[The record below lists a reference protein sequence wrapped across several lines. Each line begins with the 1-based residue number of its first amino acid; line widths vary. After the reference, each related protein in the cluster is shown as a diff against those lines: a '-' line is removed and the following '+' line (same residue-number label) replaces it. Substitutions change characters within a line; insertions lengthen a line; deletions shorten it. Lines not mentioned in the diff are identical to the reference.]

1 MELLA
6 PAGTVDNFYAA
17 LQAGADAVYIG
28 APGINARNLSRD
40 FTFEEIGAMIAYA
53 EARNKKV
60 YVAANSLILERDLA
74 TLVENLA
81 LLAALY
87 PHALIIQDVGL
98 IELVRRHFPELPIHA
113 STLMGGCSSESVG
126 FFKELGCQRV
136 VLARELTLKE
146 ILDINRKVDTEI
158 EVFVHGAMCYSYS
171 GLCLFSSFLGGKSGL
186 RGRCVQPCRRGYT
199 WQGQG
204 GKKKSGKSR
213 IKTAG
218 SGGSYIFS
226 MSDLAGFEAVAAM
239 KDAGIASLKIEGRM
253 RSANYVSKIVEAYRT
268 VIDAPEAEREQALA
282 RAEKLAVASMA
293 RTTSSGYFFSPQ
305 PAEAIMP
312 HQSGGLGMHLGRL
325 LNFTETDGELL
336 GKISL
341 RHELSVGDRLRVH
354 MEKTGKRKAFTVHRI
369 LRGGEEVSFGA
380 EKEEVELVLP
390 LAREDVFGGSA
401 ELYKL
406 DVRQT
411 PEGAQLLAGDIQ
423 GFGAT
428 IAQIRRDNKQWIQT
442 LQRSLTPPKQEEGGK
457 KQFHK
462 GSSQRGERG
471 RPQTIKQQ
479 TAKPQIT
486 KPQRTKPE
494 LWFKTDSA
502 KMATRKLPFA
512 VDMLLLTMNKK
523 MLSQSSQIKKYLGK
537 KSRNVVWSLP
547 PVILEKELGRYQKQI
562 HSLIRSGFRNF
573 QLSHVSQKR
582 FFRGEKVSIF
592 GDYTMNIANSQALAL
607 LGRAGFEGTQI
618 AIELD
623 RHGVSTLMQG
633 YTHLVASGGQNQRSR
648 KLKLGMTVYG
658 APPLFTSRLNS
669 PHFQFNKTAVSP
681 KGEQFYLK
689 KREGTVV
696 TVPAKPFSLLPYIS
710 ELAGFGLEYVVVDTT
725 LMHMGEREMVD
736 LAHRLEGPA
745 KYAKLPTFNYLGRL
759 E

>member
-53 EARNKKV
+53 RARNKKV
-60 YVAANSLILERDLA
+60 YVAANSLILERDLSA
-74 TLVENLA
+74 LLENLA
-81 LLAALY
+81 LLAALA
-87 PHALIIQDVGL
+87 PHGLIVQDVGL
-98 IELVRRHFPELPIHA
+98 IEVVRRHFPELPIHA
-113 STLMGGCSSESVG
+113 STLMGGCSSESVD

-146 ILDINRKVDTEI
+146 ILEINKKADTEI

-186 RGRCVQPCRRGYT
+186 RGRCVQPCRRTYT

-204 GKKKSGKSR
+204 GKKKSGKGRS
-213 IKTAG
+213 KAAG
-218 SGGSYIFS
+218 AGGSYVFS
-226 MSDLAGFEAVAAM
+226 MNDLAAFEAVAAM

-268 VIDAPEAEREQALA
+268 VIDASEAEREQALA
-282 RAEKLAVASMA
+282 RAEELAVASMA

-312 HQSGGLGMHLGRL
+312 HQSGGLGMYLGRL

-341 RHELSVGDRLRVH
+341 HHELSVGDRLRVH
-354 MEKTGKRKAFTVHRI
+354 MEKKGKRKAFTVHRI
-369 LRGGEEVSFGA
+369 LRRGEEVNFGA

-411 PEGAQLLAGDIQ
+411 PEGAQLLAVDIQ
-423 GFGAT
+423 GFGAI
-428 IAQIRRDNKQWIQT
+428 IARIRRDNKQWIQT

-462 GSSQRGERG
+462 GSSRRGERV
-471 RPQTIKQQ
+471 RPQT
-479 TAKPQIT
+479 T

-494 LWFKTDSA
+494 IWFKTDSA

-537 KSRNVVWSLP
+537 KSRTVVWSLP
-547 PVILEKELGRYQKQI
+547 PVILEREFGRYQKQI
-562 HSLIRSGFRNF
+562 QSLIRSGFRSF
-573 QLSHVSQKR
+573 QVGHVSQKR
-582 FFRGEKVSIF
+582 LFRGEKVSIF
-592 GDYTMNIANSQALAL
+592 GDYTLNIANSQALAL
-607 LGRAGFEGTQI
+607 LGRAGFEGAQI

-623 RHGVSTLMQG
+623 RHGVSTLLQG
-633 YTHLVASGGQNQRSR
+633 YTHLNSTDGQNQKSPKMR
-648 KLKLGMTVYG
+648 LGMTVYG

-696 TVPAKPFSLLPYIS
+696 TVPAKPFSLLPYIA
-710 ELAGFGLEYVVVDTT
+710 ELARFGLEYVVVDTT

-745 KYAKLPTFNYLGRL
+745 KYTKLPTFNYLGRL

>member
-60 YVAANSLILERDLA
+60 YVAANSLILERDLS
-74 TLVENLA
+74 TLVESLT
-81 LLAALY
+81 LLAALS
-87 PHALIIQDVGL
+87 PHALIVQDFGL
-98 IELVRRHFPELPIHA
+98 IELVRHHFPELPIHA
-113 STLMGGCSSESVG
+113 STLMGGCSSESVA

-146 ILDINRKVDTEI
+146 ILDINGKVDTEI

-204 GKKKSGKSR
+204 GKKKSGKGGN
-213 IKTAG
+213 KAAG
-218 SGGSYIFS
+218 SGGQYIFS
-226 MSDLAGFEAVAAM
+226 MNDLAGFEAVAAM
-239 KDAGIASLKIEGRM
+239 KDAGIASLKIEGRL

-268 VIDAPEAEREQALA
+268 VIDAPDAEREQAMA
-282 RAEKLAVASMA
+282 RAEELAVASMA

-305 PAEAIMP
+305 PAEAVMP
-312 HQSGGLGMHLGRL
+312 HQSGGLGMHLGR
-325 LNFTETDGELL
+325 FMSFAETDGELR
-336 GKISL
+336 GRIVL
-341 RHELSVGDRLRVH
+341 RHELYAGDRLRVH
-354 MEKTGKRKAFTVHRI
+354 IEGTGERKAFTVHRMF
-369 LRGGEEVSFGA
+369 RGGEEVSFGA
-380 EKEEVELVLP
+380 QGEEVELVLP
-390 LAREDVFGGSA
+390 LARANVSGAGA
-401 ELYKL
+401 QLYKL
-406 DVRQT
+406 DVRQA
-411 PEGAQLLAGDIQ
+411 PAGALHLAGDIQ
-423 GFGAT
+423 RFGAI
-428 IAQIRRDNKQWIQT
+428 IARIRRDNKKRIHA
-442 LQRSLTPPKQEEGGK
+442 LQRSLAPPMQEEGGK

-462 GSSQRGERG
+462 GSSRKSEQVRP
-471 RPQTIKQQ
+471 PQTAKQQNTKQQ
-479 TAKPQIT
+479 T
-486 KPQRTKPE
+486 TKPE
-494 LWFKTDSA
+494 IWFKTDSA
-502 KMATRKLPFA
+502 KMAMRKLPFA

-537 KSRNVVWSLP
+537 KSRCVIWSLP
-547 PVILEKELGRYQKQI
+547 PVILEREFGRYRKQI
-562 HSLIRSGFRNF
+562 HSLVRSGFRNF
-573 QLSHVSQKR
+573 QLGHVGQMR
-582 FFRGEKVSIF
+582 LFRGEKVSFF

-607 LGRAGFEGTQI
+607 LGRVGFEGAQI

-623 RHGVSTLMQG
+623 RHGVSTLLQG
-633 YTHLVASGGQNQRSR
+633 HAHLLSSGGKNQRSGKMR
-648 KLKLGMTVYG
+648 LGMTVYG

-689 KREGTVV
+689 KREGAVV

-710 ELAGFGLEYVVVDTT
+710 ELARFGLEYVVVDTT
-725 LMHMGEREMVD
+725 LMHMGEREVID

>member
-40 FTFEEIGAMIAYA
+40 FSFEEIGAMIAYA
-53 EARNKKV
+53 KARNKKV
-60 YVAANSLILERDLA
+60 YVAANSLILERDLT

-81 LLAALY
+81 LLAALC
-87 PHALIIQDVGL
+87 PHGLIVQDVGL
-98 IELVRRHFPELPIHA
+98 VELVRRHFPELPIHA
-113 STLMGGCSSESVG
+113 STLMGGYSSESVF

-146 ILDINRKVDTEI
+146 ILDINSKADTEI

-204 GKKKSGKSR
+204 GKKKSGKGRS
-213 IKTAG
+213 KVVGA
-218 SGGSYIFS
+218 GGSYVFS
-226 MSDLAGFEAVAAM
+226 MNDLAGFEAVAAM

-268 VIDAPEAEREQALA
+268 VIDAPEAEREQALG
-282 RAEKLAVASMA
+282 RAEELAAASMA

-312 HQSGGLGMHLGRL
+312 HQSGGLGMHLGRF
-325 LNFTETDGELL
+325 LNVTEIDGELL
-336 GKISL
+336 GRIVL
-341 RHELSVGDRLRVH
+341 HHELFVGDRLRVH
-354 MEKTGKRKAFTVHRI
+354 MERAGERKAFTVHRM
-369 LRGGEEVSFGA
+369 LSGGEEVSVAA
-380 EKEEVELVLP
+380 EGEEVELVLP
-390 LAREDVFGGSA
+390 LAREIVAGGNTD
-401 ELYKL
+401 LYKL
-406 DVRQT
+406 DVRQA
-411 PEGAQLLAGDIQ
+411 PEGAQHLAGDIQ

-428 IAQIRRDNKQWIQT
+428 IAQIRRDNKKWIQA

-457 KQFHK
+457 KQFSK
-462 GSSQRGERG
+462 GSSQRGERV
-471 RPQTIKQQ
+471 RPQTTQQQ
-479 TAKPQIT
+479 TT

-494 LWFKTDSA
+494 IWFKTDSV
-502 KMATRKLPFA
+502 KMVTRKLPFE

-523 MLSQSSQIKKYLGK
+523 MLSQSSQIKKYLGR

-547 PVILEKELGRYQKQI
+547 PVILEKESGRYQKQI

-573 QLSHVSQKR
+573 QVGHVSQKR
-582 FFRGEKVSIF
+582 LFGGEKVSIF
-592 GDYTMNIANSQALAL
+592 GDYTLNIANSQALAL
-607 LGRAGFEGTQI
+607 LDRAGFEGTQI

-623 RHGVSTLMQG
+623 RHGVATLLQG
-633 YTHLVASGGQNQRSR
+633 SAHLKSSGGQNHKSR
-648 KLKLGMTVYG
+648 KMKLGMMVYG

-696 TVPAKPFSLLPYIS
+696 TVPAKPFSLLPYTA
-710 ELAGFGLEYVVVDTT
+710 ELARFGLEYVVVDTT
-725 LMHMGEREMVD
+725 LMHMGEREIDD